1 MLPIELFTPEE
12 QAQIPAFKEKWRK
25 IALSTERVDHA
36 QAEAA
41 IRAVY
46 KLQRQRPPQIVFCDS
61 PLSAASNFVGRVI
74 VPLHPAFPEIPAPPE
89 ADEPSQAKSFPATG
103 TFVKSM
109 LYALRF
115 MRKSQAM
122 QKNPLSR
129 LTKNKA
135 TFQNA
140 HSHLTKKIEYQV
152 AQQRATPVDL
162 IGSIFS
168 QIPEMDRADFQP
180 IDAQNL
186 VQPHTVVSRSE
197 KSFSKIMDWYE
208 RLSSKFI
215 LFFLKR
221 TFINQALTEVCDTR
235 WSAIDRLLQIRILE
249 TLQERMQLVYS
260 LPQAASGSA
269 GAILDFCNTVIAPP
283 RHPKYWHTLQN
294 VYKQCGW
301 IFIAEGVCY
310 ICDRPTTLKLDDE
323 YRPHA
328 EGEAAIEYSDGTK
341 IYAYHGINMPEQYGQ
356 TLPAQWQ
363 AQWLLTETNAEIR
376 RALIQGIG
384 YDRLCQDLDAI
395 ELDSWAEYTLLKVK
409 ESIDVEDL
417 HLLKMTCPSTG
428 HIHAMRVPPDITS
441 ARDAIKWMNWDT
453 DPQDFSV
460 QT

>member
-25 IALSTERVDHA
+25 IVLSTERVDRA

-41 IRAVY
+41 IRHLC
-46 KLQRQRPPQIVFCDS
+46 KLHCKQPPEIIFCQSPIEAAQKLTQIVEAVSHPTFFNEIVKGENTDMPS
-61 PLSAASNFVGRVI
+61 LLAGNQIVSGIFETRALVKKANKRKKRDVLFQILLS
-74 VPLHPAFPEIPAPPE
+74 
-89 ADEPSQAKSFPATG
+89 SQAKYQKSYKELTRRAGKQIKSERLNFAS
-103 TFVKSM
+103 TFKM
-109 LYALRF
+109 LFKPEEHAF
-115 MRKSQAM
+115 S
-122 QKNPLSR
+122 
-129 LTKNKA
+129 
-135 TFQNA
+135 
-140 HSHLTKKIEYQV
+140 QV
-152 AQQRATPVDL
+152 AAN
-162 IGSIFS
+162 SS
-168 QIPEMDRADFQP
+168 
-180 IDAQNL
+180 
-186 VQPHTVVSRSE
+186 SE
-197 KSFSKIMDWYE
+197 
-208 RLSSKFI
+208 LTQSSKESWYMGLVGGI
-215 LFFLKR
+215 LRFFLKQ
-221 TFINQALTEVCDTR
+221 TLTAQALGEISDPR
-235 WSAIDRLLQIRILE
+235 WTAAIERLVQLQIYSILQGR
-249 TLQERMQLVYS
+249 THS
-260 LPQAASGSA
+260 INNFPSSSGALYA
-269 GAILDFCNTVIAPP
+269 GIADFCDAVISAPKQP
-283 RHPKYWHTLQN
+283 EKQN
-294 VYKQCGW
+294 AVRAVFEQCSW
-301 IFIAEGVCY
+301 LFSIEGICY